1 MFNEKNG
8 YYNNLEDYRTA
19 ETELHTELMAVS
31 RKYINKLGIVS
42 LMGVLDIVK
51 QEIRELEKATNKNL
65 DTERASQFQQPTHE
79 PEPPQTNTEKPG
91 FF

>member
-1 MFNEKNG
+1 MFMLNEKTG
-8 YYNNLEDYRTA
+8 YYRSLEDYRTA
-19 ETELHTELMAVS
+19 ETEFHTELMAVS

-51 QEIRELEKATNKNL
+51 QEVRELEKATNKNL
-65 DTERASQFQQPTHE
+65 DTEQHQ
-79 PEPPQTNTEKPG
+79 PPQPSPELEEKRS